1 MLSRRIVDGIA
12 RVLLSLA
19 LLSGCTTLSSDPR
32 ARTTGAYIDDGAIES
47 LVTRTIRQSDPGFG
61 SAHLVVVSYNALVLL
76 AGQVETEALRA
87 KATEVASTLAKVRS
101 VHNELE
107 VGGPTSMMARSNDA
121 WLTSKVKSK
130 LVANKRLNGSRIKV
144 VTEDGVVYLMG
155 LIPRDEGDE
164 AAETARTVYGVQKIV
179 KVFEYL

>member
-1 MLSRRIVDGIA
+1 MLSLRTVDGILRA
-12 RVLLSLA
+12 SLLLA

-47 LVTRTIRQSDPGFG
+47 LVTRAIRSSDPEFE

-76 AGQVETEALRA
+76 AGQVETEALQE
-87 KATEVASTLAKVRS
+87 KATQVASSLAKVRG
-101 VHNELE
+101 VHSELE
-107 VGGPTSMMARSNDA
+107 VGGPTSLMARSNDA

-130 LVANKRLNGSRIKV
+130 LIANKRLQGSRIKV
-144 VTEDGVVYLMG
+144 VTENGVVYLMG
-155 LIPRDEGDE
+155 LIPREEGDE

>member
-1 MLSRRIVDGIA
+1 MLSLRTLDGILRTA
-12 RVLLSLA
+12 LLLV
-19 LLSGCTTLSSDPR
+19 LLSGCTTLSGDPR
-32 ARTTGAYIDDGAIES
+32 ARTTGAYLDDGAIES
-47 LVTRTIRQSDPGFG
+47 LVIRAIRQSDPGFD

-76 AGQVETEALRA
+76 AGQVDTVELRE
-87 KATEVASTLAKVRS
+87 KATEVASGLAKVRG
-101 VHNELE
+101 VHNEVE
-107 VGGPTSMMARSNDA
+107 VRGPTSMMARANDA

-130 LVANKRLNGSRIKV
+130 LIANERLQGSRIKV

-155 LIPRDEGDE
+155 LIPREEGDE